1 MCGEVR
7 ARSVGGWGGPG
18 WSGWPCVRRHTGAAL
33 CTLCSPGGVT
43 GGPALGS
50 GAPGSTLRL
59 VDKGGD
65 LLGGGEA
72 RAWRARCPGP
82 LPAKLA
88 MQAGRQGSWNGP
100 RSLRAHHAQAQAVH
114 HVAIAHGLVRDL
126 SFAGEGPEREPGR
139 EPFEL

>member
-1 MCGEVR
+1 M
-7 ARSVGGWGGPG
+7 
-18 WSGWPCVRRHTGAAL
+18 GWPWLERVALRAAPHWRGSLHIVQCAQGDAWTSFGQRCPRR
-33 CTLCSPGGVT
+33 
-43 GGPALGS
+43 
-50 GAPGSTLRL
+50 STLRL